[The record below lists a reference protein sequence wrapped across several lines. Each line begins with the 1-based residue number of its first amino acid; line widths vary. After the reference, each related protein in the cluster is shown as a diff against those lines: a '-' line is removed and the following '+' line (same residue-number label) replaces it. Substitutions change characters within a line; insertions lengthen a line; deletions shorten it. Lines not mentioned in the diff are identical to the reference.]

1 MPVTVVMGDDSDS
14 DEILMSEDATNWRSV
29 GKSVNPLAEIAK
41 ITKGRT
47 PRTTQDRKPILGNST
62 NTAAVTPAGTA
73 STIPARPAFTPAAAP
88 AASVASAAPA
98 RTPAPNPAASVAA
111 QNFGVDDD
119 RDDDDDEVEVTGASA
134 FRGALNDYPHAR
146 HLCQSLPLDK
156 DHPHRASCPMCYCFV
171 CEVPAPCDEWGDGA
185 APDADHCRAVDGIP
199 RWVSARDARRRAR
212 NAANGVRA
220 AGADDIPDYFA
231 RRPRPAVDGKG
242 GALNDAD
249 VDVDVDADEGG
260 EGEGD
265 SRATASGSPVPR
277 SAPLFPEPERPED
290 VAAQTENLNEILAGL
305 EDQEKAERDEIDPP
319 PGALRVSLLRHQRRA
334 LAWALKR
341 ENGAEARGGHC
352 RGGILADDQGLGKT
366 VSMLALIVSAP
377 PPETGANANG
387 VARHVI
393 RNRRDLGGRPRAAV
407 GASSAP
413 PARRGGRRADAP
425 AAPPTTTS
433 AGAARHRPSSSA
445 YPPPPPTPTTDP
457 LTSPRA
463 SVRRAS
469 AGARNADDR
478 SPTPSEKDAR
488 RLPSETATTRT
499 PSPLGRD
506 TSDARRCAG
515 SASAGSAGRRA
526 VAGLAAR
533 RDPRGTRSRVAEGAN
548 ASAASG
554 PRGRRR
560 GRSSCARRSWLSSG
574 RTRWTRRRT
583 CGA

>member
-1 MPVTVVMGDDSDS
+1 M
-14 DEILMSEDATNWRSV
+14 
-29 GKSVNPLAEIAK
+29 
-41 ITKGRT
+41 
-47 PRTTQDRKPILGNST
+47 
-62 NTAAVTPAGTA
+62 
-73 STIPARPAFTPAAAP
+73 
-88 AASVASAAPA
+88 
-98 RTPAPNPAASVAA
+98 
-111 QNFGVDDD
+111 
-119 RDDDDDEVEVTGASA
+119 TGASA

-199 RWVSARDARRRAR
+199 RWVNARDARRRAR

-220 AGADDIPDYFA
+220 AGADNIPDYFA

-242 GALNDAD
+242 GALNA
-249 VDVDVDADEGG
+249 DADEGG
-260 EGEGD
+260 GLEGD
-265 SRATASGSPVPR
+265 RVGFAGAAFG
-277 SAPLFPEPERPED
+277 ALFPEPERPED

-393 RNRRDLGGRPRAAV
+393 RNRRDLGGDL
-407 GASSAP
+407 G
-413 PARRGGRRADAP
+413 ARRPPGEGDGETT
-425 AAPPTTTS
+425 PPTTTS

-445 YPPPPPTPTTDP
+445 YPPPPPTPTTDQI
-457 LTSPRA
+457 TSPRA

-469 AGARNADDR
+469 AGARNAESR
-478 SPTPSEKDAR
+478 SPTPSESDAR
-488 RLPSETATTRT
+488 RLHSETATTRT

-526 VAGLAAR
+526 DAGVTATR
-533 RDPRGTRSRVAEGAN
+533 RDPRGTRYRVDEGAN
-548 ASAASG
+548 GSAALG